1 MSEASIVVVGLTL
14 VTFVFKGAGAML
26 ARVPESVARRLPGL
40 APALLAALVTSLA
53 LGDDGL
59 PRLDAKFAGVAVAV
73 VLAWRKAPLGVCIVG
88 GALTAAVIRLFS

>member
-1 MSEASIVVVGLTL
+1 MSAASVVVIGLTL
-14 VTFVFKGAGAML
+14 VTIALKGAGAML
-26 ARVPESVARRLPGL
+26 ARVPDPVARRLPGL

-59 PRLDAKFAGVAVAV
+59 PRFDAKLAGVVVAV

-88 GALTAAVIRLFS
+88 GALTAAVVRLFS